1 MNLAPGT
8 YRVIALDASR
18 NLDDADSKELATLA
32 EQGKS
37 VTVVAGGTVN
47 VQVEPMISAGEGL
60 NP

>member
-1 MNLAPGT
+1 
-8 YRVIALDASR
+8 VVALDTSR

-47 VQVEPMISAGEGL
+47 VQVEPMKPAGEGL